1 MNNINTFIVSGRLTR
16 DFGSGKYDWSEHDG
30 FVVGTM
36 SIACNKRVK
45 KGDEWT
51 DGVDYLEITVFGKT
65 AEALK
70 PYMTK
75 GREVVIEGRIKQ
87 DTWKDSEGK
96 NKSKL
101 TLVARTI
108 QLCGKSDKAE
118 SSQAPAIAQDGASK
132 AFDEGIDTDI
142 NFGEGV
148 IEEDT
153 PF

>member
-16 DFGSGKYDWSEHDG
+16 DFGSGKYDWSEHNG
-30 FVVGTM
+30 FVAGIM

-65 AEALK
+65 AEGIK
-70 PYMTK
+70 PYATK

-96 NKSKL
+96 SKSKL
-101 TLVARTI
+101 TLIARTI
-108 QLCGKSDKAE
+108 QLCGKSEGKAE
-118 SSQAPAIAQDGASK
+118 STSTVQNSEALDNIFNETPTETIDLVGEQVLEDAP
-132 AFDEGIDTDI
+132 F
-142 NFGEGV
+142 
-148 IEEDT
+148 
-153 PF
+153 